1 MKILLICAA
10 GMSTSI
16 LMKKME
22 QYAKE
27 QGFEL
32 DVKAVGLMDYQD
44 YEDDYDVFL
53 LGPQVS
59 YKLDSVRST
68 ISKPVANIPA
78 MDYAMG
84 DCKNIFQLIKAIS

>member
-22 QYAKE
+22 QYAND
-27 QGFEL
+27 QGIDL
-32 DVKAVGLMDYQD
+32 DIKAVGLMDYQD
-44 YEDDYDVFL
+44 YAQDYDVIL

-59 YKLDSVRST
+59 YSHGLCNGR
-68 ISKPVANIPA
+68 
-78 MDYAMG
+78 
-84 DCKNIFQLIKAIS
+84 L